1 MFADI
6 LFLIAGFALLVKG
19 ADVFVDASVNI
30 AKKLKIPSIIIGLTI
45 VSLGTSAP
53 EAVISIT
60 ASAKGANALAIGN
73 VVGSNIFNLLIIIG
87 ICVLVKPFAVN
98 FRNIANDIWLSVFAG
113 IILLLMMQL
122 SRGYISRVFSGILL
136 AVFIAYMIIL
146 IRKAVKSKETN
157 GVNKENG
164 SKPLWASIILSIA
177 GCALIISGGQLTV
190 NGAENIASAFGIS
203 ERVIGLTILAAG
215 TSLPEL
221 VTSII
226 ACTKGENDIALG
238 NVVGSN
244 IFNLLFVLGLAGIV
258 SPLAID
264 VNLIFDLLVLT
275 ICSMITILFIYTG
288 KRLVRPEGLTMVALY
303 AAYMV
308 FICVK

>member
-1 MFADI
+1 MFANI

-73 VVGSNIFNLLIIIG
+73 VIGSNMFNLLIIIG

-177 GCALIISGGQLTV
+177 GCALIISGGQLAV
-190 NGAENIASAFGIS
+190 GGAENIASAFGIS
-203 ERVIGLTILAAG
+203 ERIIGLTILAAG

-226 ACTKGENDIALG
+226 ACTKSENDIALG